1 MYQKLEYFADF
12 LYLQLVLVL
21 LIYNLVIIKL
31 DYKEKFVLISGT
43 IKFKDAQ
50 IKNRYLIT
58 PEASNFS
65 TL

>member
-1 MYQKLEYFADF
+1 VYQKLEYFADF